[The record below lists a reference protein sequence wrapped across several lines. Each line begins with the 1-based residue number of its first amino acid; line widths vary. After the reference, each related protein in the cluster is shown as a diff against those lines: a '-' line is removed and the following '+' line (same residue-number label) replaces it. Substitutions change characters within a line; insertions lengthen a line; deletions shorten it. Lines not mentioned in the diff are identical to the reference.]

1 MTNQP
6 LNRFAWTEA
15 GIFEV
20 SEGVYR
26 IPLPLPNDG
35 LRAINVYLIVEDG
48 NLTCVDSG
56 WSIPESK
63 ELLGKGL
70 NSLGFELSDVSRFL
84 ITHVHRDHY
93 SQALEIRKN
102 LGTKIALGSKEKPSL
117 DLYRTHSRN
126 PMFAQIKRLQEVGA
140 NSIAKTISDWMN
152 EHGEDG
158 LGWEPPD
165 VWMEE
170 GPIHLKERTLD
181 AIETPGHTA
190 GHLVFHD
197 KKAALLF
204 AGDHVLPTITPSIGF
219 EPILQSNP
227 LGDYLRSLAIIK
239 SLPDSILLPG
249 HGPVAPSAH
258 ARVDQLFDH
267 HAERLDLIEK
277 AVEAGFVTAFAIGGA
292 LKWTRHEHKLEDLD
306 PFNAMLAVLE
316 VSAHLEVLVTQGRV
330 KESTTKNLLTYT
342 AS

>member
-1 MTNQP
+1 MTSQSP
-6 LNRFAWTEA
+6 SRFNWVEP
-15 GIFEV
+15 GVFEV

-35 LRAINVYLIVEDG
+35 LRAINLYLIVEDG
-48 NLTCVDSG
+48 NLTCIDSG

-63 ELLGKGL
+63 ELLAKGL
-70 NSLGFELSDVSRFL
+70 NSLGFELTDISRFL

-93 SQALEIRKN
+93 TQALEIRN
-102 LGTKIALGSKEKPSL
+102 SLGTKIALGSKEKPSL
-117 DLYRTHSRN
+117 DLYRAHSRN
-126 PMFAQIKRLQEVGA
+126 PMFAQINRLQEGGA
-140 NSIAKTISDWMN
+140 HAIAKAISDFMN
-152 EHGEDG
+152 EHGKE
-158 LGWEPPD
+158 GWGWQPPD
-165 VWMEE
+165 EWMEE
-170 GPIHLKERTLD
+170 GLIHLSQRTLN

-197 KKAALLF
+197 QQAALLF

-219 EPILQSNP
+219 EPVLQSNP

-239 SLPDSILLPG
+239 SLPDAVLLPG
-249 HGPVAPSAH
+249 HGPVAPSTH

-277 AVEAGFVTAFAIGGA
+277 AVAVGLVNAFAIGGA
-292 LKWTRHEHKLEDLD
+292 LKWTRREHKLEDLD

-330 KESTTKNLLTYT
+330 KESISEGISTYT
-342 AS
+342 TS